1 MEYFLDDIFPL
12 IVEKDPEIRIY
23 VVGSQ
28 PPEALSARASKNV
41 IVTGFVSDIEPYFN
55 KVKLSI
61 APLRYGAGIKGKIN
75 TSMSFG
81 VPVVATTMAA
91 EGMRLV
97 DTEDVLIGDT
107 AEEFAS
113 QVLLAYTDKDL
124 WKKLSEAGKKN
135 IEKYFS
141 FSVAEQQLREIL
153 SSK

>member
-1 MEYFLDDIFPL
+1 
-12 IVEKDPEIRIY
+12 
-23 VVGSQ
+23 
-28 PPEALSARASKNV
+28 
-41 IVTGFVSDIEPYFN
+41 
-55 KVKLSI
+55 
-61 APLRYGAGIKGKIN
+61 
-75 TSMSFG
+75 MSFG